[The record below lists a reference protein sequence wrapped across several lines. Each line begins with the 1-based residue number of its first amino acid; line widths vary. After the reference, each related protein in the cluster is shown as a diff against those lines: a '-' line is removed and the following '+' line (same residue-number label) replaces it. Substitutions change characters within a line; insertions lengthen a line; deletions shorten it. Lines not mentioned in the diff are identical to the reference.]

1 MSYTKR
7 AIRGSAL
14 IFVIGILASAI
25 SYATI
30 VFLARRLGTHDYG
43 LFNAVFT
50 FVLFFLFFRDLGLPQ
65 ALTKYIV
72 EYQTQKKYNE
82 IKTAIAAV
90 FSFELLS
97 SVFIAL
103 FFFFSADFLAV
114 VYFKDPLSSL
124 ILKLL
129 IVYLFG
135 SVFFGTFK
143 DIFLGFQQIFLF
155 SFTEFMK
162 NISVFLFVVLFFYL
176 GQGALAPVFAYV
188 LTSVVISLFF
198 LPFVVR
204 KFNFFNYKITN
215 YNKISTDLI
224 LFSLPVFATA
234 AGGKVI
240 AYVDTLLLTY
250 YRSLPEVG
258 IYNAVLPSSMIFTHF
273 VAGAIASM
281 VFPLSSELWY
291 KNDVKKL
298 AEGVRLLYKY
308 LFMFTIPLVF
318 PVIVFAHYFILL
330 FFGTSYLP
338 GVLAFQILS
347 LGMFLWTLASINNN
361 ILTAIGKPKEVMKI
375 IFYAAILN
383 FGLNII
389 VIPRYGI
396 EGAAVATTLSY
407 VIGLLLSTFKLCSIL
422 ELSFPWKQWLLLGI
436 LASCFSFVMFGFM
449 QFIHWPVIIAILI
462 SIFISVLIYVML
474 LFCFRLIDIIE
485 LKKYFKLVFQK

>member
-1 MSYTKR
+1 MTYTKR

-14 IFVIGILASAI
+14 IFVIGIIASAI

-30 VFLARRLGTHDYG
+30 VFLARSLGTHDYG
-43 LFNAVFT
+43 LFNSVFT

-72 EYQTQKKYNE
+72 EYGTQKKYDE
-82 IKTAIAAV
+82 IKTAIVAV
-90 FSFELLS
+90 FSFELFS
-97 SVFIAL
+97 SLLIAL

-114 VYFKDPLSSL
+114 VYFKDPLSAFM
-124 ILKLL
+124 LKLL

-162 NISVFLFVVLFFYL
+162 NICVFLSVLLFVYM
-176 GQGALAPVFAYV
+176 GKGPLAPVLAYV
-188 LTSVVISLFF
+188 LTSIVISLFF
-198 LPFVVR
+198 LPFFCR
-204 KFNFFNYKITN
+204 KFNFFDYKITN
-215 YNKISTDLI
+215 FHTISRNLFF
-224 LFSLPVFATA
+224 FSLPVFATA
-234 AGGKVI
+234 AGGKII

-250 YRSLPEVG
+250 YRSLSEVG
-258 IYNAVLPSSMIFTHF
+258 IYNAVLPTSMIFTHF

-281 VFPLSSELWY
+281 VFPISSELWY

-308 LFMFTIPLVF
+308 LFMFTIPVVF

-330 FFGTSYLP
+330 FFGASYLP

-347 LGMFLWTLASINNN
+347 AGMFLWTLASINNN

-375 IFYAAILN
+375 IFYAAVLN
-383 FGLNII
+383 LGLNLI
-389 VIPRYGI
+389 VIPIYGI

-407 VIGLLLSTFKLCSIL
+407 VIGLILSTFKLCSIL
-422 ELSFPWKQWLLLGI
+422 GLSFPWKQWLLLGI
-436 LASCFSFVMFGFM
+436 LATIFSFAMFGVM
-449 QFIHWPVIIAILI
+449 QFIHWPILLSILI
-462 SIFISVLIYVML
+462 SILISVMIYVML

-485 LKKYFKLVFQK
+485 LKKYLTLVFQK